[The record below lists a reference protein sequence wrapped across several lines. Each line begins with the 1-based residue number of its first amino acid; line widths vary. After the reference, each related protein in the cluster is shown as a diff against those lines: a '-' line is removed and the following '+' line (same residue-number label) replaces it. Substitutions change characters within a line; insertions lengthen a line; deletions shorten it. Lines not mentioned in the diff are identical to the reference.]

1 MASPLTAE
9 AAQRA
14 AAADVAAVLAALA
27 KTSGNVGAAADL
39 LGIPRRTLDRRIV
52 TLGLREHL
60 SATYP
65 RAGRQPRKPQMVKPL
80 RPPGKREDPDSTG
93 TVDR

>member
-1 MASPLTAE
+1 MASPLTAQG
-9 AAQRA
+9 AQQA

-27 KTSGNVGAAADL
+27 KTSGNVGRAAAL

-65 RAGRQPRKPQMVKPL
+65 RAGRQPRRPQN
-80 RPPGKREDPDSTG
+80 RTAG
-93 TVDR
+93 